1 MGNKIFL
8 TLLLCSLLL
17 NAHAPKAI
25 ELGYDAETATL
36 SVKVLHKVSN
46 QEKHY
51 IKKIAVYKG
60 DELLTERTYERQ
72 ETVTSQEEIFL
83 FIEEPLKKGDA
94 VTVVAACS
102 ISGKK
107 SVALKWE

>member
-1 MGNKIFL
+1 MGKKIFL
-8 TLLLCSLLL
+8 MLFLCSLLL

-25 ELGYDAETATL
+25 ELGYNLETATL

-72 ETVTSQEEIFL
+72 ETATSQEEIFL
-83 FIEEPLKKGDA
+83 FIDEPLKKDDA
-94 VTVVAACS
+94 VTVRAYCN
-102 ISGKK
+102 IMGKK
-107 SVALKWE
+107 SVELKWE

>member
-1 MGNKIFL
+1 MGKKIFL
-8 TLLLCSLLL
+8 ILFLFAFSLH
-17 NAHAPKAI
+17 AHAPKAV

-60 DELLTERTYERQ
+60 DELLTERTYVRQ
-72 ETVTSQEEIFL
+72 ETAADQEEIFL
-83 FIEEPLKKGDA
+83 FIDEPLKKDDD
-94 VTVVAACS
+94 VTVRAYCN
-102 ISGKK
+102 IMGKK
-107 SVALKWE
+107 SAELKWE

>member
-1 MGNKIFL
+1 MEKKIFL
-8 TLLLCSLLL
+8 TLLLCAFGLH
-17 NAHAPKAI
+17 AHAPKAI

-60 DELLTERTYERQ
+60 DELLTERTYEQQ
-72 ETVTSQEEIFL
+72 ETATSQEEIFL
-83 FIEEPLKKGDA
+83 FIDEPLKKDDA
-94 VTVVAACS
+94 VTVRAYCN
-102 ISGKK
+102 IMGKK
-107 SVALKWE
+107 SADLKWE